1 MEEQAASAQERG
13 ISENEKAFIDNE
25 QYDDKS
31 AEQRKGLL
39 EDLFK

>member
-1 MEEQAASAQERG
+1 MEEQAASAQEIG
-13 ISENEKAFIDNE
+13 IKKKKKAFIDNE